1 MASSVE
7 GILRMMLN
15 RLVLRNFG
23 LFRGEQTLD
32 LRLRGGDEHRPIV
45 LVGGQ
50 NGAGKTTLLE
60 AIRICLHGR
69 LALGSRVT
77 DVAYQSYLRERLHR
91 SADRHSAASYASV
104 GLEFE
109 YSHLGE
115 RSRYFVQRSWE
126 PRGGAGV
133 KEGIRVLRN
142 DKPLDDVDSEL
153 WSDFVRSLVPP
164 GVAQLFFFDGEK
176 IKRLAEEETEALA
189 LGESIKALLGLDLV
203 ERLQADLDV
212 FSAKQARR
220 TARAKTARRLQ
231 ELDKELKRLHGELEK
246 IEEDTGRI
254 GDDHAELAAKILKVE
269 ERLAQGGEG
278 LASRREDLRQEEA
291 NLSAELDATEKSA
304 RDLLDGA
311 APFLLCRRTGNRL
324 VHQLDLEQAR
334 QDWEIGRARAE
345 EAVMTVRA
353 RLTAVANRRDYLD
366 DRASDWVEQTIRE
379 VENELATAPDKIR
392 SVLVLHGLSE
402 LDRQACVQTIQ
413 GAAPALVRQFSL
425 HVKKLVALEGELRE
439 CRTQINRVP
448 DAAELAPIVAE
459 LSELQEK
466 QARTALEV
474 TLLTERRA
482 SLQKEVNV
490 RDRERRRLEK
500 DEIDSQRASVRLALA
515 AQAREA
521 AGEYLRRLTAAKTTE
536 LERQALESFQRLSRK
551 EGFVQR
557 LRINPENFAV
567 SLYDSHGEPIPK
579 SSLSAGEKQIYAISL
594 LWGMARVS
602 GRPLPMIVDTP
613 LGRLDSHHRSNLV
626 KHYFPA
632 AAHQVVVLSTDTEVD
647 RAHYDQLRPQ
657 ISHAYRLVDRR
668 GWTEIEEGYFWEGE
682 HADAHG

>member
-1 MASSVE
+1 M
-7 GILRMMLN
+7 RLN

-32 LRLRGGDEHRPIV
+32 LRPRGADEHRPIV
-45 LVGGQ
+45 LVGGH

-60 AIRICLHGR
+60 AVRVCLHGR

-77 DVAYQSYLRERLHR
+77 EVAYQSYLRERLHR
-91 SADRHSAASYASV
+91 AADLHSTAAYASV

-109 YSHLGE
+109 YSHLGKK
-115 RSRYFVQRSWE
+115 SQYYVQRGWE
-126 PRGGAGV
+126 PQGGAGV
-133 KEGIRVLRN
+133 KEGIRVLRDN
-142 DKPLDDVDSEL
+142 EPLDEVDSEL

-220 TARAKTARRLQ
+220 TARAKTAGRLR
-231 ELDKELKRLHGELEK
+231 ELDKELKSLHGELEK
-246 IEEDTGRI
+246 IAEDATRI
-254 GDDHAELAAKILKVE
+254 GDEHAKLGAQILKVE
-269 ERLAQGGEG
+269 QRLAQGGEG

-304 RDLLDGA
+304 RDLLDGS
-311 APFLLCRRTGNRL
+311 APFLLCQRTGGRL
-324 VHQLDLEQAR
+324 VRQLELERAR
-334 QDWEIGRARAE
+334 QDWEAGRARAE
-345 EAVMTVRA
+345 EAVRTVRA
-353 RLTAVANRRDYLD
+353 RLTAVANRRDHLD

-379 VENELATAPDKIR
+379 VEGELATAPDQIR
-392 SVLVLHGLSE
+392 GVLVLHGLSE
-402 LDRQACVQTIQ
+402 IDRQACVQTLQ
-413 GAAPALVRQFSL
+413 VAAPVLARRFSL
-425 HVKKLVALEGELRE
+425 HAKKLTALEGELRE
-439 CRTQINRVP
+439 CRIRLTRVP
-448 DAAELAPIVAE
+448 AAAELAPIVAE
-459 LSELQEK
+459 MSVLQEK
-466 QARTALEV
+466 QARAALEL
-474 TLLTERRA
+474 TLLTERRSA
-482 SLQKEVNV
+482 LQKEVV
-490 RDRERRRLEK
+490 VRERERSRLEK
-500 DEIDSQRASVRLALA
+500 DEIASERASIRLTLA

-521 AGEYLRRLTAAKTTE
+521 AADYLRRLTVAKTTE

-551 EGFVQR
+551 DDFVRR

-567 SLYDSHGEPIPK
+567 SLYDLKGEVIPK

-602 GRPLPMIVDTP
+602 GRPLPMIIDTP

-632 AAHQVVVLSTDTEVD
+632 AAHQVIVLSTDTEVD

-657 ISHAYRLVDRR
+657 TSHSYRLVDRR
-668 GWTEIEEGYFWEGE
+668 GWTEAEEGYFWEGA
-682 HADAHG
+682 HVDAHG